1 MILFLHLMFFK
12 YMTIKIDNI
21 LQNFVIKLQYD
32 IVFTCQ
38 IFICHQ
44 S

>member
-12 YMTIKIDNI
+12 YMTIKIDNL
-21 LQNFVIKLQYD
+21 LQNFVIMLQYG
-32 IVFTCQ
+32 IVLIYP
-38 IFICHQ
+38 IFIGHQ